1 MWVFSILHMS
11 FINFIVFQMKIAL
24 TLLFPSTVIFFHDFS
39 YLLFSSF
46 VFMSI
51 ILISPKLLFHFK
63 FIVKHAQISSF
74 FFFSFI
80 MYAFNRINMSQDTI
94 LLLHFSF
101 NSYKIMKFDFD
112 FSLVH
117 MLFRNRLLNTKPN
130 KDFQNFGYW
139 LLF

>member
-1 MWVFSILHMS
+1 
-11 FINFIVFQMKIAL
+11 
-24 TLLFPSTVIFFHDFS
+24 
-39 YLLFSSF
+39 
-46 VFMSI
+46 MSI

-74 FFFSFI
+74 FFLFI
-80 MYAFNRINMSQDTI
+80 IYAFNAINVSQDRI

-117 MLFRNRLLNTKPN
+117 MLFRNRLLNIKPD
-130 KDFQNFGYW
+130 KDFQNCGY
-139 LLF
+139 

>member
-1 MWVFSILHMS
+1 MS

-24 TLLFPSTVIFFHDFS
+24 TLLFPSTVIFSFSRFFIFAIFFLCLYVNYINFTKIAFSFQVYCQACSDF
-39 YLLFSSF
+39 
-46 VFMSI
+46 
-51 ILISPKLLFHFK
+51 
-63 FIVKHAQISSF
+63 F
-74 FFFSFI
+74 FLFFSFI

-117 MLFRNRLLNTKPN
+117 MLFRNGLLNIKPN
-130 KDFQNFGYW
+130 KDFQNCGY
-139 LLF
+139 